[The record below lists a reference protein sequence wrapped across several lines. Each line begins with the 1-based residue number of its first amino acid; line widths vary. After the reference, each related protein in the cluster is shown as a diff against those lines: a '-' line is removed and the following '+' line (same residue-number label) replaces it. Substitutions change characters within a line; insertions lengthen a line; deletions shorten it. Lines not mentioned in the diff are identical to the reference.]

1 MNKKQKPISI
11 PTLLVGLF
19 FLAAYIAA
27 MFTICH
33 FSHIFELEAQE
44 AYVTR
49 GGSGEAN
56 YAITQEW
63 KAKEA
68 MLGLY
73 SHVVFGVLLLLAL
86 VAFFLLIKFSKIDKK
101 IVVREGF
108 SFIRVFFAMTLADL
122 ALMFNIG
129 SYVSFTSWSDSVWE
143 YIIYTME
150 CLIVIE
156 FVALLVDKLSYKKK
170 GFSILFERV
179 GTKEIVFTWVSLVS
193 TLILSLFFLVTLMTR
208 SEPFPFVFFAFFAVP
223 AMGLYEIAFHALN
236 AINYFTEPKTP
247 VESQEEF

>member
-27 MFTICH
+27 MFTVCH

-44 AYVTR
+44 AYATR
-49 GGSGEAN
+49 GGTGEAN
-56 YAITQEW
+56 LAITQAW
-63 KAKEA
+63 KAKENT
-68 MLGLY
+68 LGLY
-73 SHVVFGVLLLLAL
+73 SHVAFGVLLLLAL

-108 SFIRVFFAMTLADL
+108 SFIKVFFAMTLADL
-122 ALMFNIG
+122 ALMFSIG

-156 FVALLVDKLSYKKK
+156 FMALLVDKLSYKKK
-170 GFSILFERV
+170 GFSILFERIEI
-179 GTKEIVFTWVSLVS
+179 KETIFTWVSLVS
-193 TLILSLFFLVTLMTR
+193 TLILSIFFFLTLMAWR
-208 SEPFPFVFFAFFAVP
+208 EPIPFAFFAFFAVP
-223 AMGLYEIAFHALN
+223 AMGLYEIAFFVLN

-247 VESQEEF
+247 VEPKEEF